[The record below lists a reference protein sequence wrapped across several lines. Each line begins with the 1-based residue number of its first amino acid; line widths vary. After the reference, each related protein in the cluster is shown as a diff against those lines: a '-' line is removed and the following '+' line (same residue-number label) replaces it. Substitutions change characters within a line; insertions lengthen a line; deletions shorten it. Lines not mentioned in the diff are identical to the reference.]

1 MPQNK
6 WVLTDVDADI
16 YEEQILLGPDQV
28 GGPARNYSVT
38 KRTLRGGLRDGV
50 DVIEVHNGRLRFV
63 VIPTRGMGLWRASC
77 DDVSL
82 GWLSPVRGP
91 VHPSMV
97 PLWESTGFGWLSGFD
112 ELLVRCG
119 LESNGEPEFLPN
131 GALRYPLHGKVAN
144 IPAHKVEV
152 SIDGDSGEI
161 VVVGVVDEARLGFN
175 KLRMT
180 TTIRTQVGSCEL
192 SVTDEIQNISAEPGE
207 MQLMYHINFGMP
219 LVSAGAKLV
228 LPVKKV
234 SPRNAAAVEN
244 LPRWN
249 VYDPDTPGLVEVC
262 FFCDL
267 LADSAG
273 QTRALLRSASGRQ
286 GVSVKANRNQL
297 PCFTLWKN
305 RQSVND
311 GYITGLEPGV
321 NFPNQR
327 SFEKEKGRV
336 IVLAPGEKRRFE
348 VAIEAH
354 PDAASV
360 AAAEKAVAAIQGN
373 VAPEVC
379 RQPDPEWAAS

>member
-1 MPQNK
+1 
-6 WVLTDVDADI
+6 
-16 YEEQILLGPDQV
+16 
-28 GGPARNYSVT
+28 
-38 KRTLRGGLRDGV
+38 
-50 DVIEVHNGRLRFV
+50 
-63 VIPTRGMGLWRASC
+63 
-77 DDVSL
+77 
-82 GWLSPVRGP
+82 
-91 VHPSMV
+91 
-97 PLWESTGFGWLSGFD
+97 
-112 ELLVRCG
+112 
-119 LESNGEPEFLPN
+119 
-131 GALRYPLHGKVAN
+131 
-144 IPAHKVEV
+144 
-152 SIDGDSGEI
+152 
-161 VVVGVVDEARLGFN
+161 
-175 KLRMT
+175 
-180 TTIRTQVGSCEL
+180 
-192 SVTDEIQNISAEPGE
+192 
-207 MQLMYHINFGMP
+207 
-219 LVSAGAKLV
+219 
-228 LPVKKV
+228 
-234 SPRNAAAVEN
+234 
-244 LPRWN
+244 
-249 VYDPDTPGLVEVC
+249 
-262 FFCDL
+262 

-379 RQPDPEWAAS
+379 RQPDPDWAAS